1 MIVRLKLRRGPTV
14 ARKPG
19 KNRHLALASSALLT
33 PISLMAYV
41 LGCWRLAAD
50 MGMAGAFVFDGLFS
64 HWQIWIALA
73 LALHATASLLNRYGR
88 GQDLPA
94 PRVLMLRL
102 GLKLPRL
109 RLH

>member
-1 MIVRLKLRRGPTV
+1 MIIRVKFQQGP
-14 ARKPG
+14 ALA
-19 KNRHLALASSALLT
+19 RHLALSCAALLT

-41 LGCWRLAAD
+41 LGFWRLASD

-64 HWQIWIALA
+64 HWQIWLA
-73 LALHATASLLNRYGR
+73 LALVLHGSAFLLNRYGR

-94 PRVLMLRL
+94 PRVLILRL

-109 RLH
+109 PLH